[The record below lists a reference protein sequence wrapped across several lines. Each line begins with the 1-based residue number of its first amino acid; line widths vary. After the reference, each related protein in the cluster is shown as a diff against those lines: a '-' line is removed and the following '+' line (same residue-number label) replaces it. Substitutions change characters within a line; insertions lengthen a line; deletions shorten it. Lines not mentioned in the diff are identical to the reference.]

1 MKREQA
7 YFYQVYK
14 GLAMGFGMCEAT
26 FMAYMADLDRLKRSG
41 ADTLCGLNVHLGV
54 TGMGRRVFERCA
66 RKAVRMGLLERVPV
80 DSRYDYMW
88 NVTAYDRL
96 VEIVSANASYVILRE
111 FCDRVFE
118 AEGREVTSVTDS
130 EVRALK
136 DAPFPT
142 SGKRQ

>member
-14 GLAMGFGMCEAT
+14 GLAMGFGMCEAA
-26 FMAYMADLDRLKRSG
+26 FMAYMADLDRLRMSG
-41 ADTLCGLNVHLGV
+41 ADTLSGLSVHLGV
-54 TGMGRRVFERCA
+54 TGMGRRVFERCT
-66 RKAVRMGLLERVPV
+66 RKALRMGLLEKVPV
-80 DSRYDYMW
+80 DGRYDYVW
-88 NVTAYDRL
+88 NGAAYNRL
-96 VEIVSANASYVILRE
+96 VEIVSSNASYVVLRE

-118 AEGREVTSVTDS
+118 AEGREVSSITDS

-136 DAPFPT
+136 DTPFPT